1 MATTIPTIHRET
13 ILLFGDSITEL
24 SVDHGGFSASLA
36 YAYRRKADVI
46 TRGYSGYNTRHAIAI
61 APRVYSSSS
70 SSSSFLFTTIF
81 FGANDSSSII
91 PFKISDSPEH
101 YKPSQHVPLEEFE
114 NNIIDI
120 TTHALKTT
128 RKDGLIF
135 VISPPPVNR
144 KKWPDRSNLSVVQYT
159 NAVSRAVSTSNDKR
173 DKLITAKVV
182 HLNLFEVMYTTNGA
196 IVDSEEIISPYEQYL
211 SDGLHLSIEGNKVI
225 SDCILKLINE
235 HAKSISPE
243 SLSLDL
249 PLWMDATIQANV
261 IPEMTPEE
269 AQEAYTK
276 FAFDTLSIERMKMNP
291 KPLPPRPILPPG
303 LASLE
308 LQAKKK
314 GEQD

>member
-1 MATTIPTIHRET
+1 MATPIPTIHRET

-70 SSSSFLFTTIF
+70 SSSILFTTIF

-114 NNIIDI
+114 NNLIEII
-120 TTHALKTT
+120 TQALLAT
-128 RKDGLIF
+128 RKDGLII

-144 KKWPDRSNLSVVQYT
+144 KKWPDRSNLSVENYT
-159 NAVSRAVSTSNDKR
+159 CAVSRAVSTSNEKR
-173 DKLITAKVV
+173 DHLNTAKVV
-182 HLNLFEVMYTTNGA
+182 HLNLFEAMYIINGS

-225 SDCILKLINE
+225 SDSILKLINE
-235 HAKSISPE
+235 HAKTISPE
-243 SLSLDL
+243 SLPLDL

-261 IPEMTPEE
+261 IPEMTQEE
-269 AQEAYTK
+269 AKEAYTK
-276 FAFDTLSIERMKMNP
+276 FAFDTVSIEKMKINP
-291 KPLPPRPILPPG
+291 KPLPARPSLPPG

-308 LQAKKK
+308 LQANKK
-314 GEQD
+314 GE